1 MTRLTEN
8 QGKRL
13 CELVHLL
20 RRSING
26 PAWDLPGIEVAVRT
40 AAKDSDAAEVC
51 IAAIRASQN
60 PRATTPGLIPLA
72 GEHWQS
78 TQRGE
83 RAAPSM
89 CEDHP
94 NERLG
99 RCQQCDAQASPPP
112 TGWRDHLPKATARPD
127 RSNPIEAARLTP
139 EQRAAATA
147 ALPNEGDQP

>member
-20 RRSING
+20 RRGVNG
-26 PAWDLPGIEVAVRT
+26 PAWDLPGIESAVRV
-40 AAKDSDAAEVC
+40 AAKDSDAADVC
-51 IAAIRASQN
+51 VAAIRASQN
-60 PRATTPGLIPLA
+60 ARATTPGLIPLA

-83 RAAPSM
+83 RPAPSM
-89 CEDHP
+89 CPDHP
-94 NERLG
+94 
-99 RCQQCDAQASPPP
+99 QQRIGTCPECAHLATPPP
-112 TGWRDHLPKATARPD
+112 AGWRPARTTHATPD
-127 RSNPIEAARLTP
+127 KRNAVDDARLTP

-147 ALPNEGDQP
+147 ALPNEGDD